1 MRYFKYVV
9 ATAAIVTLPVACGP
23 YVSTG
28 TNPSWSDRVIGEQ
41 EIAQAD
47 EPNVWVL
54 LQDKAHQYYFVE
66 DGAGRALA
74 IHSLRG
80 QSSIVLT
87 SGDMPMVI
95 VDGARLVDYDLL
107 QQMPLEAVERIEV
120 MGSARGTSYEGT
132 NAGAGVIYIHTRS
145 ASSDQNDNRYSAGS
159 DF

>member
-1 MRYFKYVV
+1 MRHFTYVV
-9 ATAAIVTLPVACGP
+9 ATAAIVILPVACGP
-23 YVSTG
+23 YTMSQT
-28 TNPSWSDRVIGEQ
+28 TPAWSDRVIGEQ
-41 EIAQAD
+41 EIARAD

-54 LQDKAHQYYFVE
+54 LQDKARQYYFVE
-66 DGAGRALA
+66 DGVGRALA

-87 SGDMPMVI
+87 SADMPMVI

-107 QQMPLEAVERIEV
+107 QQMPLEAVQRIEL
-120 MGSARGTSYEGT
+120 MGSASATSYEGT

-145 ASSDQNDNRYSAGS
+145 ASSDQNDNRYSAGL